1 MQSPLL
7 QLIIVQFKSFIR
19 EPEVIFW
26 SLLFPILLAW
36 GLGMAFNKDNESV
49 ITIVQ
54 VRNEQYPDSA
64 LRRFIVGAKEVRNI
78 NSPDEKALEHDVT
91 IQGLGIT
98 HYKMINGTWEQA
110 YVLLKRGVVN
120 LVIEETA
127 QGLEYHFDPKSGE
140 AKSSYL
146 QFSGILKGK
155 QEEFSHALIKPLSQK
170 GTRYIDFLVPGLIAM
185 GLMMSTMW
193 GISYSLIEKRSK
205 KLLRRLVATP
215 MHKSSF
221 MISQFAARFV
231 LCTLEALVLY
241 TFARYFFGMTIEGN
255 ISALIALFCAGFFA
269 FCGIALLLASRTS
282 NTFVG
287 NGIINLVVMPM
298 MILSG
303 IYFSYHNFPD
313 VIIPYIQALPL
324 TMIADGIRSVFLEGA
339 GWTELFKPIIILSII
354 GLVTFISGLKVFKW
368 Y

>member
-7 QLIIVQFKSFIR
+7 QLIIVQFKTFIR

-26 SLLFPILLAW
+26 SLLFPILMAW
-36 GLGMAFNKDNESV
+36 GLGMAFNKENESI

-54 VRNEQYPDSA
+54 VKNDQYPDSA
-64 LRRFIVGAKEVRNI
+64 FRSFMVGANEIKNI
-78 NSPDEKALEHDVT
+78 NSPSEKALEQDVT
-91 IQGLGIT
+91 IPGLGT
-98 HYKMINGTWEQA
+98 NHYKIIDGTWEQA

-127 QGLEYHFDPKSGE
+127 EGLQYHFDPKSGE
-140 AKSSYL
+140 AKASYL

-155 QEEFSHALIKPLSQK
+155 QAEFSHALIKPLSQK

-215 MHKSSF
+215 MNKSSF

-231 LCTLEALVLY
+231 LCTIEAMVLY
-241 TFARYFFGMTIEGN
+241 LFARYFFDMTIEGN
-255 ISALIALFCAGFFA
+255 IPALIVLFCAGFFA

-298 MILSG
+298 MLLSG

-313 VIIPYIQALPL
+313 AIIPYIQALPL

-339 GWTELFKPIIILSII
+339 GWQELLKPIVILSTI